1 MSSTTPRQT
10 DPQSVIED
18 LRVLMAKN
26 IQGNMRLVNRFGG
39 LIKEATDQI
48 GDVSEGGLPKGNEL
62 LGRLLDL
69 NLAFVTLLSDYGI
82 SFLGDLM
89 SAAEQNLAVR
99 PKTKES
105 RYTAQEVRVRSAE
118 PVSGIELNIK
128 ARIGETAVAPFVI
141 ENQQTA
147 TTGVTFQASNLV
159 SGTGHSVSSDCISFE
174 PAALSLHP
182 NQQAVV
188 KAKVQPDNRFRVG
201 ESYASSITVLG
212 FDTSQ
217 ISLVVTILPAL
228 QQAKET
234 RKTGAK
240 KKRRARK
247 PKGQT
252 GGGA

>member
-1 MSSTTPRQT
+1 
-10 DPQSVIED
+10 
-18 LRVLMAKN
+18 
-26 IQGNMRLVNRFGG
+26 MRLVNRFGG

-82 SFLGDLM
+82 SFLDDLM
-89 SAAEQNLAVR
+89 SAAEQNLGVR

-105 RYTAQEVRVRSAE
+105 RYTAQEIRVSAE
-118 PVSGIELNIK
+118 PVSGIELNVK

-141 ENQQTA
+141 KHQQTV

-188 KAKVQPDNRFRVG
+188 KVKVQPDNRFRVG

-228 QQAKET
+228 QQSKET

-252 GGGA
+252 GGAA